1 MKCPHCKK
9 DISEKEI
16 AKHLGARGGAIGGK
30 ASKGKTSEKKKKS
43 SRLNGMLGGRPK
55 KIKKE
60 DSPK

>member
-16 AKHLGARGGAIGGK
+16 AKHLGSRGGK
-30 ASKGKTSEKKKKS
+30 AGGRAGGKVKNEKRAAA
-43 SRLNGMLGGRPK
+43 SRLNGKLGGRPK

-60 DSPK
+60 DSSK